1 MHVLLATP
9 TAGGIVKAIYA
20 HTLFRAA
27 TAIRSSGAR
36 VEFVTVDGS
45 DVAAARNFFA
55 NLLLRQ
61 PDMTHLLMIDSD
73 MSFDGD
79 VILRL
84 LGSDKP
90 VVGTAYAKPHM
101 DLRAFARLA
110 RNSELAPAD
119 LAALVLEYNIQLKSG
134 ILQVVDGMCRV
145 ERLALGCAAI
155 RRDALE
161 DLIAA
166 KVVQLRPDRVLQGLG
181 LEGPFYDFFTQI
193 TCENGDRLCE
203 GYSFCKR
210 WRSVPENEIWAL
222 VDVPI
227 GHVGNM
233 VYGADASLL
242 NRLRLLK
249 VGKS

>member
-79 VILRL
+79 VVLRL
-84 LGSDKP
+84 LGSDKS

-101 DLRAFARLA
+101 DLRAFAQLA
-110 RNSELAPAD
+110 RNSGLSPAD

-193 TCENGDRLCE
+193 TCGNGDRLCE